1 MVVAPFSA
9 DATLATYMK
18 VKALAE
24 RAEGCTA
31 GVVVLARYLHLGKS
45 TVERALTELMR
56 PAPDGITELTSVRR
70 SQPSG
75 RGATA
80 VRRVRRMDPGERFVW
95 LPVRAAEDLSP
106 RQLRVYALLA
116 YAQAQRMPVAL
127 AELAR
132 GLYHHSGLRAG
143 RPLSPGAASRLV
155 DEVERAGWIGV
166 DRRSGAYGRHLYS
179 VYDVPVG
186 SAVGE
191 GSGSSAS
198 EGSLAYKEDHMTER
212 PEDPAPPG
220 STAVGETTVVYAGP
234 PLTFS
239 ARLHQ
244 VLEPVRHLMA
254 QITSRYVLRRIGK
267 AISAQLGLGMSVE
280 RLRGRLER
288 RLARTMSDDIRDPGR
303 WLLGVALPQRGCG
316 DWACEEGVQWTTG
329 RRCGVCEV
337 LRRAQAW
344 SSGPVARVGPPRERK
359 TTPAS
364 PSMRWTHPNDLP
376 VCSESSRIEVPL
388 M

>member
-1 MVVAPFSA
+1 
-9 DATLATYMK
+9 MK
-18 VKALAE
+18 VKALAQ
-24 RAEGCTA
+24 RPEGCTA
-31 GVVVLARYLHLGKS
+31 GVVVLARYLNLGKS
-45 TVERALTELMR
+45 TVERALTKLMR
-56 PAPDGITELTSVRR
+56 PAPDGITELSSVRR
-70 SQPSG
+70 SHPSG

-80 VRRVRRMDPGERFVW
+80 VRKVRPLEPGEYFVW
-95 LPVRAAEDLSP
+95 LPVRAAEELSP

-116 YAQAQRMPVAL
+116 HAQARRSPIAL

-143 RPLSPGAASRLV
+143 RSLSPGAASRLV
-155 DEVERAGWIGV
+155 DEVERTGWIGV
-166 DRRSGAYGRHLYS
+166 DRRAGAYGRHLYS
-179 VYDVPVG
+179 VYDVPAG
-186 SAVGE
+186 AAVGE
-191 GSGSSAS
+191 GSGSHAS

-220 STAVGETTVVYAGP
+220 STAVGEKTVVYGGP

-239 ARLHQ
+239 GRLHQ
-244 VLEPVRHLMA
+244 VLEPVRHLVA
-254 QITSRYVLRRIGK
+254 RITSRYVLRSIGR

-280 RLRGRLER
+280 RLRGRLQR

-316 DWACEEGVQWTTG
+316 DWACEEGIQWTTG

-337 LRRAQAW
+337 LRRVQA
-344 SSGPVARVGPPRERK
+344 SSGPDIRGGPPRERK

-376 VCSESSRIEVPL
+376 VCSERSRIEVPL
-388 M
+388 R